1 MAAHPGPCWKL
12 LINDWYD
19 GRIDGT
25 YPVSCYTQALKHLPA
40 DVDAYSSA
48 REDINAALKNRI
60 TTAYKDKNGVI
71 VIAGGIPGNPNGPNY
86 PSSGSPSGGGGGSGG
101 GSSSG
106 GSSSGERT
114 AGRGP
119 VPAIINYGRPS
130 SADSVPI
137 PLIVLAALALLL
149 MAAGA
154 GGFLMRRS
162 RMRRLQLGSF
172 GADDAVAPDVPP
184 RP

>member
-1 MAAHPGPCWKL
+1 MLHAGTEAPA
-12 LINDWYD
+12 
-19 GRIDGT
+19 GRRRR
-25 YPVSCYTQALKHLPA
+25 VL
-40 DVDAYSSA
+40 SA

-60 TTAYKDKNGVI
+60 TTAYKNKNGVI

-86 PSSGSPSGGGGGSGG
+86 PSSGSPSAGGGGSGG
-101 GSSSG
+101 GSSG
-106 GSSSGERT
+106 GSERT

-119 VPAIINYGRPS
+119 VPTIINYGRPS

-172 GADDAVAPDVPP
+172 GGDDAVAPDVPP